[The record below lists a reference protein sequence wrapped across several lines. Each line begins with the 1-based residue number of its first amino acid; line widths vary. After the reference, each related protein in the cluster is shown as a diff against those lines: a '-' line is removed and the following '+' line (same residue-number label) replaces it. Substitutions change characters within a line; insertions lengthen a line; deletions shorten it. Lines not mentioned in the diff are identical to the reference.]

1 MWRSA
6 PDMVRSV
13 LSKYQRECL
22 LQEEGSR
29 QEEKRQSLEDAAW
42 RLVCK
47 LPHANKFVCKPVEA
61 VLRRALEDGASFEPL
76 QAATA
81 FAALEEYATN
91 LILQPW
97 RTELLQIKLY
107 SGYYKHTVER
117 YLKNAEAVLQL
128 MGYEKREGSVLYL
141 ADAVDTATLGD
152 VALDCLIAAA
162 ECRVLAAIMDGI
174 RDRGLSLSWKEIYR
188 FRRECSCD
196 PEDAVRGLVQKHKYK
211 SSKQPAPV
219 FGANEPCVSWR
230 DLPVSDYQMPSN
242 GTWPSPHWQSYV
254 GASAPDTS
262 DAKRRTASSYR
273 ASMHAARHPEE
284 LVMGNADVLGNAIG
298 DGDSYAD
305 AYGVSAVPWSGY
317 CTATGYDLPGA
328 VSRAGDRSFQHCSLA
343 GEQCY
348 TVPADSMPGRLPR
361 HSGDC
366 SSSRD
371 AIGHLSQDFRSLSLG
386 PKLSGLEMNGIPHE
400 PALAMANAGL
410 PPHPDSA
417 GDCLDAAA
425 VVEASQRYLEAEEAA
440 SDKQIWSCGAC
451 TYLNAPERDVCE
463 MCSKSKHLGP
473 EMTPLLSGGK
483 QCPLCTL
490 VNDRQALSCSAC
502 SQSLKDSPTYI

>member
-117 YLKNAEAVLQL
+117 YLKNAETVLQL
-128 MGYEKREGSVLYL
+128 MGYEKQEGSVLYL

-162 ECRVLAAIMDGI
+162 ECRVLAAIMVGI

-242 GTWPSPHWQSYV
+242 GTWPSPHWQSHV

-328 VSRAGDRSFQHCSLA
+328 VSRAGDRSFLHCSLA

-386 PKLSGLEMNGIPHE
+386 SKLSGLEMNGIPHE
-400 PALAMANAGL
+400 PSLVMANAGL
-410 PPHPDSA
+410 PHHPDSA

>member
-6 PDMVRSV
+6 PDMVRSL

-29 QEEKRQSLEDAAW
+29 QAEKRQSLEEAAW

-47 LPHANKFVCKPVEA
+47 LPHANKFVCKPVET

-76 QAATA
+76 QVATA

-91 LILQPW
+91 LLLQPW
-97 RTELLQIKLY
+97 RTELFEIKLY

-117 YLKNAEAVLQL
+117 HLKNAETVLQL
-128 MGYEKREGSVLYL
+128 MGYEKREGSVMYL
-141 ADAVDTATLGD
+141 SHAVDTATLGD
-152 VALDCLIAAA
+152 VALDCLIAAS
-162 ECRVLAAIMDGI
+162 ECRVLAAVMDGI
-174 RDRGLSLSWKEIYR
+174 KDRGLSLSWKEIYR
-188 FRRECSCD
+188 FRRECSYD
-196 PEDAVRGLVQKHKYK
+196 PEDSVRALVQKHKYK
-211 SSKQPAPV
+211 SSKQPAPT
-219 FGANEPCVSWR
+219 FSANEPYLSWR
-230 DLPVSDYQMPSN
+230 GLPGSDYQMPTN
-242 GTWPSPHWQSYV
+242 GTWPSPQWQSQL
-254 GASAPDTS
+254 GATS
-262 DAKRRTASSYR
+262 VDASEAKRHPGTSYR
-273 ASMHAARHPEE
+273 ASSALHGTRHDED
-284 LVMGNADVLGNAIG
+284 LVMGSADVLSRAVG
-298 DGDSYAD
+298 DGDLYAD
-305 AYGVSAVPWSGY
+305 AYGNAASSSGGY
-317 CTATGYDLPGA
+317 CTASGYDLPGA
-328 VSRAGDRSFQHCSLA
+328 TSRASDRSFVRCGLAGDR
-343 GEQCY
+343 CY
-348 TVPADSMPGRLPR
+348 SVPADSMPGPLPH

-366 SSSRD
+366 SSGRD
-371 AIGHLSQDFRSLSLG
+371 AIGHLSQEVRSLGS
-386 PKLSGLEMNGIPHE
+386 KLSGLEINGVPHE
-400 PALAMANAGL
+400 SSVALANAVL
-410 PPHPDSA
+410 TSHSDSA

-425 VVEASQRYLEAEEAA
+425 VVEASQRYLEEAS

-463 MCSKSKHLGP
+463 MCSKSRHLGP